1 MQTNLYP
8 QTVKPKKAFNSD
20 VTFCESAHEP
30 TPKEIDFA
38 DSLVENLIELTKNTL
53 QNENEKQ

>member
-1 MQTNLYP
+1 MSDNLYP
-8 QTVKPKKAFNSD
+8 QTVKPIKTFNSD
-20 VTFCESAHEP
+20 SLFTQSAKEP
-30 TPKEIDFA
+30 SPEKIEFA